1 MNVGEVERGPGHRHT
16 ASLIHQ
22 RRRVATCPEEFMSY
36 KMKSH
41 CGMRGQGEMSV
52 WQIWVPSEFLQSVL
66 PATGLQGTLACLNV
80 FPTGWPVV
88 QEPGR
93 TCRGPRAKCQALG
106 PVHSPQSSA
115 RLLHTCPRFLW
126 SREASRLEWSPLHLE
141 LQGRLRDHCW
151 WRWPGTRGEGSTI
164 GRPNQASRQTDEGNN
179 IITPRT
185 PWGQYSKYHIK

>member
-1 MNVGEVERGPGHRHT
+1 M
-16 ASLIHQ
+16 
-22 RRRVATCPEEFMSY
+22 ATCPEEFMSY

-41 CGMRGQGEMSV
+41 CGLRGQEEMSA

-66 PATGLQGTLACLNV
+66 PATGLQGTLACLNM
-80 FPTGWPVV
+80 FPAGWPVV

-106 PVHSPQSSA
+106 PVHSPRPPA
-115 RLLHTCPRFLW
+115 RLLHTCSRFLE
-126 SREASRLEWSPLHLE
+126 SREACSLEWSPLHLE
-141 LQGRLRDHCW
+141 LQGGLRNRCW